1 MNRRKFLKG
10 AGLTAGAG
18 IGAAGW
24 LRGTGGDSSGAG
36 TAVLGATTNDT
47 TADSTTPGDSVAPA
61 RAVSGTRR
69 LVVVEL
75 DGGNDGLNTLV
86 PYTSGRYR
94 DLRPRVAVA
103 PGDVIELAGGWG
115 LHKNLARLHQQGLAV
130 VQGIGS
136 MNPDG
141 SHFEMMNRW
150 WRGDPDGTLPPGTG
164 FFGRLADIIGST
176 DAAAVAISIGSGASP
191 ALVSQKVTTLALPS
205 PDAGGYLVGA
215 DPNDQAR
222 SSFQKG
228 FAAMVLGGSDERLAM
243 ARAVGAGAIDFAT
256 TLTKLAADD
265 GGDYP
270 GGNLSDGLRLAGR
283 LLASDPG
290 VRIVHIP
297 AGMDFDTH
305 SDHVGRHPQL
315 LDSIDAAVAAFLADM
330 DRRGLG
336 DDVLV
341 MTTSEFGRTAKDN
354 ESNGLDH
361 GTASVALLAGAVKP
375 GIYGEASS
383 LDKLDENDQL
393 VATMGLDGYYATIAE
408 RWFEVP
414 AGDVV
419 AGKPKL
425 IDGLLS

>member
-1 MNRRKFLKG
+1 MNMNRRKFLKG
-10 AGLTAGAG
+10 AGVTTGVGL
-18 IGAAGW
+18 GAAGW
-24 LRGTGGDSSGAG
+24 LRGTGGDGSGGG
-36 TAVLGATTNDT
+36 TTVLGATT
-47 TADSTTPGDSVAPA
+47 ADSAPTDTGTGDTVAPA
-61 RAVSGTRR
+61 RAVAGTRR

-86 PYTSGRYR
+86 PVASGRYR
-94 DLRPRVAVA
+94 DLRPRVAVK
-103 PGDVIELAGGWG
+103 PEDVITLADGVG
-115 LHKNLARLHQQGLAV
+115 LHKNLARLHKRGLAV
-130 VQGIGS
+130 VQGVGS
-136 MNPDG
+136 MTPDG

-150 WRGDPDGTLPPGTG
+150 WRGDPGGRLPPGTG
-164 FFGRLADIIGST
+164 FFGRLADIIGTT

-228 FAAMVLGGSDERLAM
+228 FAAMVLGGSDDRLAL
-243 ARAVGAGAIDFAT
+243 ARDVGAGAIDF
-256 TLTKLAADD
+256 

-270 GGNLSDGLRLAGR
+270 GGNLSNGLRLAGR

-315 LDSIDAAVAAFLADM
+315 LDTIDAAVAAFLADM
-330 DRRGLG
+330 ERRGLG
-336 DDVLV
+336 NDVLV

-375 GIYGEASS
+375 GLYGEASS

-393 VATMGLDGYYATIAE
+393 IATVGFDSYYATIAE

-425 IDGLLS
+425 IEGLIA

>member
-1 MNRRKFLKG
+1 
-10 AGLTAGAG
+10 
-18 IGAAGW
+18 
-24 LRGTGGDSSGAG
+24 
-36 TAVLGATTNDT
+36 
-47 TADSTTPGDSVAPA
+47 
-61 RAVSGTRR
+61 
-69 LVVVEL
+69 
-75 DGGNDGLNTLV
+75 
-86 PYTSGRYR
+86 
-94 DLRPRVAVA
+94 
-103 PGDVIELAGGWG
+103 
-115 LHKNLARLHQQGLAV
+115 
-130 VQGIGS
+130 
-136 MNPDG
+136 
-141 SHFEMMNRW
+141 
-150 WRGDPDGTLPPGTG
+150 
-164 FFGRLADIIGST
+164 
-176 DAAAVAISIGSGASP
+176 
-191 ALVSQKVTTLALPS
+191 
-205 PDAGGYLVGA
+205 
-215 DPNDQAR
+215 
-222 SSFQKG
+222 
-228 FAAMVLGGSDERLAM
+228 
-243 ARAVGAGAIDFAT
+243 
-256 TLTKLAADD
+256 
-265 GGDYP
+265 
-270 GGNLSDGLRLAGR
+270 
-283 LLASDPG
+283 